1 MSCSMV
7 LGLKL
12 PRWCFLT
19 ISWAADLSS
28 LLLHR
33 LSLTAVTHTST
44 FHKNML
50 QSRISIGVT
59 YALNWQRNFFHLLTN
74 FLIAYTLCNPY
85 YLFFIFAQR
94 LLVSSIRLKSF
105 VLQIFGIH
113 FPCYGYKKHSWCKT
127 VICKT
132 NRQKLEL
139 IMPGSVRA
147 KATLHCHGKVCQ
159 SLGNV
164 ILQFSDDGWFFDFCN
179 DDIHIYFAVQDS
191 SPWSR

>member
-1 MSCSMV
+1 MNRNTTCTGVGREVWAVVWCSG
-7 LGLKL
+7 GLKL

-44 FHKNML
+44 FRKNML

-105 VLQIFGIH
+105 VLQNIW
-113 FPCYGYKKHSWCKT
+113 HSF
-127 VICKT
+127 
-132 NRQKLEL
+132 
-139 IMPGSVRA
+139 
-147 KATLHCHGKVCQ
+147 
-159 SLGNV
+159 SLLW
-164 ILQFSDDGWFFDFCN
+164 IQEAFLM
-179 DDIHIYFAVQDS
+179 
-191 SPWSR
+191 